1 MSKLILASA
10 SPRRRE
16 LLQNLG
22 YPFEIITADCNEI
35 VDPTLSIADAI
46 QQIAYQKAET
56 VWMNNKDAIEIGAD
70 TMVCYDGKML
80 GKPKNRDDAKRML
93 GMLSGKTHTVIS
105 GVAILSQDKKETF
118 YEETSVTFYPIEQK
132 LLNKYLD
139 SEEPYDKAG
148 AYGIQGMGKL
158 FVKEISGDYYN
169 VVGLPIAS
177 VYRHLQAYI
186 KDIKTK
192 RDVCSKKLK

>member
-16 LLQNLG
+16 LLQDLG
-22 YPFEIITADCNEI
+22 YPFEIITADCKEI
-35 VDPTLSIADAI
+35 IDPDLSIAEAI

-56 VWMNNKDAIEIGAD
+56 VWKVNKDAIVIGAD
-70 TMVCYDGKML
+70 TMVCYGGKML
-80 GKPKNRDDAKRML
+80 GKPKDRNDAKQML
-93 GMLSGKTHTVIS
+93 EMLSGKTHMVIS

-118 YEETSVTFYPIEQK
+118 YEETRVAFYPIEEE

-158 FVKEISGDYYN
+158 FVKEISGDYFN

-177 VYRHLQAYI
+177 VYRHLKTYI
-186 KDIKTK
+186 KDI
-192 RDVCSKKLK
+192 